1 MKIVWLCPL
10 ESSVYKEYLSN
21 NSRNQVVAPWMTE
34 LINDIA
40 NIDAV
45 QLSVISYSSKIKKS
59 ISFTKKNVTYHILK
73 IGVPFL
79 TKGYSYYKKIDQL
92 TGYFFLHK
100 KIESIV
106 DTINPDIIHLHGTEH
121 PYSKVIVKYKEAP
134 HLVSFLGIV
143 HSHAEFYNDSDTI
156 YKLRVE
162 EDILKNCS
170 NFSTRAKYMNNFI
183 LKHNPSANL
192 YCHDYPINQDIFSID
207 TYVSKN
213 VDLVFFARVVKV
225 KGIEDL
231 IKACRVV
238 KKKFEHFTLNVI
250 GPISNSYKEILGELI
265 LSFGLEKNIKIIGY
279 IKNRENLYKEIL
291 KSKISVLPT
300 YHDVGAGTVCEC
312 MILGIPVIA
321 YNVGGIPD
329 LLENGKNGVLVEPHN
344 IVQLAEEIINLLN
357 NDELQTKYAK
367 NAKQYAYNRFRNPQ
381 IGSKLISIYQKI
393 IDNKDINN
401 FEPRYSKK

>member
-21 NSRNQVVAPWMTE
+21 NSRDQVVAPWITE

-40 NIDAV
+40 KIDDV
-45 QLSVISYSSKIKKS
+45 ELTIISYSSKIKKT
-59 ISFTKKNVTYHILK
+59 ISFKKGKVTYHIIK
-73 IGVPFL
+73 IGLPFL
-79 TKGYSYYKKIDQL
+79 TKGYGYYKKIDRL

-100 KIESIV
+100 KIESIINK
-106 DTINPDIIHLHGTEH
+106 INPDIIHLHGTEH
-121 PYSKVIVKYKEAP
+121 PYSKVFIKYKKVP

-143 HSHAEFYNDSDTI
+143 HSHAEFYTDSDTI

-162 EDILKNCS
+162 KDILKNCS
-170 NFSTRAKYMNNFI
+170 NFSTRAKYMNKFI
-183 LKHNPSANL
+183 LKHNQSANL
-192 YCHDYPINQDIFSID
+192 YCHDYPVNQDLFFMD
-207 TYVSKN
+207 TNIAKN

-231 IKACRVV
+231 IKACRSV

-250 GPISNSYKEILGELI
+250 GPIGNSYKEILEEMI
-265 LSFGLEKNIKIIGY
+265 LTSGLDKNIKIIGY
-279 IKNRENLYKEIL
+279 IKNRENLYKVIL
-291 KSKISVLPT
+291 KSKISVLPA
-300 YHDVGAGTVCEC
+300 YHEVAAGTIIEC

-329 LLENGKNGVLVEPHN
+329 LLEDGKNGVLVEPHN
-344 IVQLAEEIINLLN
+344 IDKLAEEIINLLN

-367 NAKQYAYNRFRNPQ
+367 NAKQYAINRCKNPK
-381 IGSKLISIYQKI
+381 IGSKLISIYQRI
-393 IDNKDINN
+393 INNKDINK
-401 FEPRYSKK
+401 FET